1 MKHPL
6 CGLHLE
12 GHCSIEL
19 GEHHLFTVNTNR
31 VNIGFWFGLFFF
43 SQEGS
48 FGKEILLSKA
58 QGQHKTFSRLKILNY
73 LPSIR
78 QAAVLHL
85 ASCFIVWQ
93 YSWLEA
99 EIENHFP
106 LLNFLVNSKRMVLIC
121 QTSLGKCI
129 VSMRD
134 PSPVVLKR
142 GMWFVSYRDKSGHLQ
157 LRLHLVFA
165 MIDFHCSMLH
175 QPWITKN
182 TKARKRK
189 NGLMLWNHL
198 PELSEL
204 L

>member
-6 CGLHLE
+6 SGVHLE
-12 GHCSIEL
+12 GHCSTEL
-19 GEHHLFTVNTNR
+19 GEHHPFTVNMNR
-31 VNIGFWFGLFFF
+31 VNIGFWVGLVFF
-43 SQEGS
+43 SQECS
-48 FGKEILLSKA
+48 LGKEMLLSKA

-93 YSWLEA
+93 HSWLEA

-129 VSMRD
+129 VNMQDLS
-134 PSPVVLKR
+134 SVVLKR
-142 GMWFVSYRDKSGHLQ
+142 GMWFDSCRDKSGHLQ
-157 LRLHLVFA
+157 LWLHLVFA
-165 MIDFHCSMLH
+165 VIDFHCSMPH

-182 TKARKRK
+182 TKARERK

-198 PELSEL
+198 AELSEL